1 MVDLSLLC
9 RTPEH
14 NIRPGLTRHTA
25 LAVEW
30 LEAVE
35 TVLASLPATK
45 HQHQLENVQRD
56 LMMLRLHHDQK
67 WR

>member
-1 MVDLSLLC
+1 MI
-9 RTPEH
+9 P
-14 NIRPGLTRHTA
+14 IRPGLTRHLA

-35 TVLASLPATK
+35 TILASLPPTK
-45 HQHQLENVQRD
+45 HQDQLEKVQRD

-67 WR
+67 WRSSSDRFY